1 MWYNLKKYT
10 GELDRLEGIEV
21 ARRAVE
27 IASDKQAGNIVLLD
41 VRGLCSFADYFV
53 MCTGE
58 SQRQIHTIL
67 EDVEKSLKSEGVLP
81 HHLEGAPDT
90 GWLLLDY
97 GDVIVHIF
105 SPEEREYYDLDG
117 LWREAKKLLSIQ

>member
-1 MWYNLKKYT
+1 
-10 GELDRLEGIEV
+10 
-21 ARRAVE
+21 VE

-41 VRGLCSFADYFV
+41 VRGICTFADYFV
-53 MCTGE
+53 VCSGE

-67 EDVEKSLKSEGVLP
+67 EEIEKTLKKEGVLP

-97 GDVIVHIF
+97 GDIIIHIF
-105 SPEEREYYDLDG
+105 SPEERAYYDLDG
-117 LWREAKKLLSIQ
+117 LWGQAKVVVSIQ

>member
-1 MWYNLKKYT
+1 M
-10 GELDRLEGIEV
+10 EGIDI

-41 VRGLCSFADYFV
+41 VRGQCSFADYFV
-53 MCTGE
+53 ICTGE
-58 SQRQIHTIL
+58 SRRQVHTIL

-105 SPEEREYYDLDG
+105 SPEERGYYDLDG
-117 LWREAKKLLSIQ
+117 LWGQAKTVLQIQ

>member
-1 MWYNLKKYT
+1 M
-10 GELDRLEGIEV
+10 
-21 ARRAVE
+21 E

-41 VRGLCSFADYFV
+41 VRGLCSFADFFV
-53 MCTGE
+53 ICSGD

-67 EDVEKSLKSEGVLP
+67 EDIEKSLKKEGVLP

-105 SPEEREYYDLDG
+105 SAEERDYYKLDE
-117 LWREAKKLLSIQ
+117 LWDQAKTVVSIQ